1 MPTAMC
7 SPSPAAQA
15 LTFVVE
21 RLYAETGEAL
31 NATLRARETSALN
44 ELELFEIVSAAL
56 EQVISRR
63 QRALANGSVSSVSG
77 GVAPQRTRITTRAG
91 QPPR

>member
-1 MPTAMC
+1 VLAEPTS

-21 RLYAETGEAL
+21 RLYAETGETL

-56 EQVISRR
+56 EQVIARR
-63 QRALANGSVSSVSG
+63 QRALANASVG
-77 GVAPQRTRITTRAG
+77 GVVAPQRTRITTRAG
-91 QPPR
+91 ERLR